1 MIKMLIMLSFFA
13 LIAFGS
19 LVLIA
24 VDYVGL
30 KGIGETF
37 IMVVRL
43 C

>member
-1 MIKMLIMLSFFA
+1 MLSFFA